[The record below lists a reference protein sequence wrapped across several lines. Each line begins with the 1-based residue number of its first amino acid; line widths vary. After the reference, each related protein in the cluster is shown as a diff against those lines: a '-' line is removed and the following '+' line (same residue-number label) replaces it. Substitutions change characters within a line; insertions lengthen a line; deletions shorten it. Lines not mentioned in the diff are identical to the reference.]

1 MSSNEVPTDPVE
13 IKLTTLARGG
23 GCACKLSP
31 ADLETVLS
39 MVNGFGA
46 IDDDRLLV
54 GFAGSDDAAVYKLT
68 ENTAL
73 VFTTDFFSPVV
84 DDPYDFGR
92 IAATNA
98 LSDVYAMGGTPLIAL
113 NLVAFPREAV
123 PLSVLSRIL
132 DGGQHAARD
141 ATCLVV
147 GGHSIDDPEPKYGMA
162 VIGTVHPD
170 KIITNSGARPGDVLV
185 LTKPLGIGA
194 ITTGIKRGASTPA
207 QIDAAIT
214 LMTTSNRAAASAAS
228 AVGIGATRAVHA
240 GTDVTGFGLF
250 GHLHEMAKGSGLHA
264 IVDADSVPILDGAI
278 DLLRSGVVAG
288 GTQRNH
294 DWLGDRVHWNSTPEA
309 MQFALTDAQTSG
321 GLLLACR
328 PDAVEQ
334 LIGELSS
341 QGTPCAAV
349 IGTLANGEPGTI
361 SAR

>member
-1 MSSNEVPTDPVE
+1 MSSTEVHTDPVD

-68 ENTAL
+68 DNAAL

-84 DDPYDFGR
+84 DDPYEFGR

-98 LSDVYAMGGTPLIAL
+98 LSDVYAMGGTPLMAL

-132 DGGQHAARD
+132 DGGQQVARD
-141 ATCLVV
+141 ARCLVV

-170 KIITNSGARPGDVLV
+170 EIITNSGARPGDVLV
-185 LTKPLGIGA
+185 VTKPLGIGA
-194 ITTGIKRGASTPA
+194 ITTGIKRGVSTSA
-207 QIDAAIT
+207 QIDAAIA

-228 AVGIGATRAVHA
+228 AVGIGATRAIHA
-240 GTDVTGFGLF
+240 GTDVTGFGLL
-250 GHLHEMAKGSGLHA
+250 GHLHEMAKGSALHA
-264 IVDADSVPILDGAI
+264 TIDHDAVPILDGAM
-278 DLLRSGVVAG
+278 DLLRSGVIAG

-294 DWLGDRVHWNSTPEA
+294 AWLGSRVRWGATDDA
-309 MQFALTDAQTSG
+309 TQFALTDAQTSG

-328 PDAVEQ
+328 PDAVDH
-334 LIGELSS
+334 LLTALRDA
-341 QGTPCAAV
+341 GTPCATV
-349 IGTLANGEPGTI
+349 IGSLDEGEPGAITV
-361 SAR
+361 R